1 MPLKTIHSRKTT
13 SSWNTMCLTHTHVNI
28 VKKSVC
34 KTTRKYTCVHYSILL
49 LLLSSNVSSH
59 LLLPVL
65 SMEKSADS
73 YSIIC
78 KTKHSL
84 IVSVILLDALANIRE
99 LTWVKYFPVFSTASN
114 NRLWFYLSSVSFF
127 LFLCKKQFLF
137 DNEYT
142 HPGLIERYFI
152 KDYSEGEFVIFIQFD
167 LWKSA

>member
-99 LTWVKYFPVFSTASN
+99 LTWLKYFPVFSTASN

-127 LFLCKKQFLF
+127 FSSVRSNFC
-137 DNEYT
+137 
-142 HPGLIERYFI
+142 LIMSIPTQVLLSDTLYRI
-152 KDYSEGEFVIFIQFD
+152 IPRGN
-167 LWKSA
+167 L